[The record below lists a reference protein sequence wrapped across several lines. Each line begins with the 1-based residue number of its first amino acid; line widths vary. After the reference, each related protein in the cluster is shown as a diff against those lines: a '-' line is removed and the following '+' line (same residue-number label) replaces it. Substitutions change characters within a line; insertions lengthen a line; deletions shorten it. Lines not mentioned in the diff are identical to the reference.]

1 MNVSV
6 TYHVVVVF
14 DRNDEGD
21 LMPGEPQEAATAG
34 AAERRARALAVEHAG
49 TVAFSRTGDP
59 TTGDFLDAVVL
70 AQFGD
75 VDLHALSE

>member
-1 MNVSV
+1 MSV

-21 LMPGEPQEAATAG
+21 LKPGEPQEAATAG
-34 AAERRARALAVEHAG
+34 AAERRARVLATEHAG

-59 TTGDFLDAVVL
+59 TTGEFQDAAIL

-75 VDLHALSE
+75 VDLSALSE